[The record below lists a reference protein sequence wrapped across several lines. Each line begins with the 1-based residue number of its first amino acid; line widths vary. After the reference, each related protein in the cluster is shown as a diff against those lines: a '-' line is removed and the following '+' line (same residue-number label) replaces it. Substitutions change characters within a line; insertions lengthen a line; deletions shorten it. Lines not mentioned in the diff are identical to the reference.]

1 MYNVYN
7 IYNIYYIIYIYI
19 RKKGKRKIQKETIYY
34 KNSIIQNWKQ
44 QKNYLS
50 PSALLQQQ
58 SNVAI

>member
-44 QKNYLS
+44 Q
-50 PSALLQQQ
+50 
-58 SNVAI
+58 